1 MINVPNIHSKID
13 SLSPW
18 EINVIRKMFYL
29 RKEQEPNKDYQAQ
42 LFNWYERPTSSAH
55 L

>member
-1 MINVPNIHSKID
+1 MVNVSNIHSKID

-29 RKEQEPNKDYQAQ
+29 RKGQEPNKDYQI
-42 LFNWYERPTSSAH
+42 LGTVI
-55 L
+55 

>member
-13 SLSPW
+13 FLSPW

-29 RKEQEPNKDYQAQ
+29 RKEQEPNKDHQI
-42 LFNWYERPTSSAH
+42 PGTVI
-55 L
+55 